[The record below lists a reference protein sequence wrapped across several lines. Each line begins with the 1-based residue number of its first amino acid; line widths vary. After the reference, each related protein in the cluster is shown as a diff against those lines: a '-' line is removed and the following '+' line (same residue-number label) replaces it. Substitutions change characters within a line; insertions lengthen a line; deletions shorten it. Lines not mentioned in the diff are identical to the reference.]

1 MFLFSFQ
8 YKIYIIFMQKTT
20 ASSFLLLS
28 LSFSLKSLPL
38 YLFTSPLSL
47 FLSSIPFYLP
57 LLHSTLLSPALSL
70 SCSLSPLSISLKTI
84 TQVLDDELIRAQNI
98 WVNTD
103 KESDQLFVTQQVTNF
118 NIVKI
123 SPFSK
128 KAVFKTILISFR

>member
-8 YKIYIIFMQKTT
+8 YKIYIIFMQNTT

-38 YLFTSPLSL
+38 YLFTSPLPLSFFPPSL
-47 FLSSIPFYLP
+47 SISLSCT
-57 LLHSTLLSPALSL
+57 LHSSL
-70 SCSLSPLSISLKTI
+70 SCSLSLLLSLSLLHLLSLSLSLKTI

-103 KESDQLFVTQQVTNF
+103 KEIDQLFVTQQVTTF

-123 SPFSK
+123 SPFIK
-128 KAVFKTILISFR
+128 KAV

>member
-8 YKIYIIFMQKTT
+8 YKIYIIFMQNTT

-38 YLFTSPLSL
+38 YLFTSPLPLSFFPPSL
-47 FLSSIPFYLP
+47 SISLSCT
-57 LLHSTLLSPALSL
+57 LHSSL
-70 SCSLSPLSISLKTI
+70 SCSISLSCACSLSLSLKTI

-103 KESDQLFVTQQVTNF
+103 KEIDQLFVTQQVTTF

-123 SPFSK
+123 SPFIK
-128 KAVFKTILISFR
+128 KAV